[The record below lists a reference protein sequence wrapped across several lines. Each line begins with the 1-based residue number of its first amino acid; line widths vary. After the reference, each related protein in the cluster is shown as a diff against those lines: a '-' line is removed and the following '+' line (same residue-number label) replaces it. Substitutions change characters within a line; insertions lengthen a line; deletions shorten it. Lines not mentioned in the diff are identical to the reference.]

1 MSSNVKD
8 KTARLEN
15 LISQQ
20 ELLLNN
26 LKAEIEDIDAEKII
40 AENTALK
47 QNLELLEKEN
57 QQLEK
62 TQKELASDLEATKT
76 ALFAKMANEK
86 LNAFKRV
93 QREIDRYYYRNETGT
108 ENRLNEYRK
117 ICQKNISLMCERI
130 EKTENESFLELKNQ
144 LTIIENEFEWRC
156 KQLDQEKIV
165 EKNNMQKTN
174 DAWRRKYE
182 NEPLTQTEKKAAA
195 KQKSIETF
203 IGLNVLSKAGIL
215 LFLIGII
222 ALGRFAYTRL
232 PDLFKLLLIYGLGAV
247 LIGIGEYFHKKE
259 KTVFSSAL
267 ISGGV
272 SVLYAGAAT
281 GYFALELFS
290 AETAFVFCVAF
301 TALAIALSVQ
311 LKSQVVCVFAT
322 VGGYLPLVVTYMIG
336 FGNAA
341 ADKTFLPVSTVY
353 FLLLSVIVLIMTYNK
368 HWYAAQY
375 VGYGFQILA
384 LVGVSRCAWALGRA
398 TGYEY
403 MLPLAVGFAIASFL
417 VYVAISCSKIVTG
430 KEIHISDSILLALN
444 TISGAISVGFNIY
457 NLLQSERSLG
467 YTFLVFAVIYAVLAY
482 RMKDSDRKSE
492 ATAAAKI
499 ILLIGTLIFS
509 MLVIPLLFGW
519 QFVGI
524 AWSVEG
530 VIIAVISLRKAQE
543 TSIVAGIAAMFL
555 SLVFIMQSPDKLVS
569 VVSFAVIL
577 ISFWILT
584 VEGFRV
590 KDNTALRVF
599 SVVLEIVLS
608 VLTVCYI
615 AYLYKYISTLPTVL
629 YISDFNFAA
638 VTALSAVAV
647 SAFINLPCFRNK
659 TSVIFALVFRAVVFA
674 GVLISVDI
682 NNCFNDV
689 YNYIGTATNESAAG
703 LSIII
708 FNAVLLA
715 AVNFLAVFL
724 LASATGRLLNE
735 YDLPVWIYT
744 AVISVTVLFASTAVL
759 MNQFNLS
766 FSNVLISAIYIAIAV
781 ALLIVGFKKRY
792 TVVRTGGLVLIL
804 AAFVKLCFVDTHALN
819 TGWKIASYFAF
830 GAVLIVISYF
840 YQKFS
845 KKLEVENVK
854 SLTDDGSEI
863 E

>member
-1 MSSNVKD
+1 MSNASD
-8 KTARLEN
+8 KTARLEG

-20 ELLLNN
+20 ELLLKN
-26 LKAEIEDIDAEKII
+26 LKQEIDEIDSQKII
-40 AENTALK
+40 AENTLLK
-47 QNLELLEKEN
+47 QNVETLKQEN
-57 QQLEK
+57 QTLEK
-62 TQKELASDLEATKT
+62 TKKELSDDLEATKT
-76 ALFAKMANEK
+76 ALFTKMANEK
-86 LNAFKRV
+86 LSVFKRV
-93 QREIDRYYYRNETGT
+93 QSEIDRSYYQNETGID
-108 ENRLNEYRK
+108 NKLVEYRK
-117 ICQKNISLMCERI
+117 TCLNNIATMRKRI
-130 EKTENESFLELKNQ
+130 EKMQDESFYDLQSKL
-144 LTIIENEFEWRC
+144 LVIENEFNLRC
-156 KQLDQEKIV
+156 EQIQNQKNQERENL
-165 EKNNMQKTN
+165 EKANN
-174 DAWRRKYE
+174 AWRAKYE
-182 NEPLTQTEKKAAA
+182 NEPLTQAEKKAAL
-195 KQKSIETF
+195 KQKNIETF

-232 PDLFKLLLIYGLGAV
+232 PDLFKLLLIYCLGAV
-247 LIGIGEYFHKKE
+247 LIGVGEYFHKKE

-290 AETAFVFCVAF
+290 AEAAFGFCVGF

-311 LKSQVVCVFAT
+311 LKSQVVCAFAT
-322 VGGYLPLVVTYMIG
+322 IGGYLPLVVTYMIG
-336 FGNAA
+336 FGNAV

-375 VGYGFQILA
+375 IGYGFQILA
-384 LVGVSRCAWALGRA
+384 LIGVSRCAWSLGRA
-398 TGYEY
+398 AGYEY

-430 KEIHISDSILLALN
+430 KEIHTSDSILLGLN
-444 TISGAISVGFNIY
+444 TVSGAISVGFNIY

-482 RMKDSDRKSE
+482 VMKDNGKKSE
-492 ATAAAKI
+492 ATVAAKI
-499 ILLIGTLIFS
+499 ILLIGTLVFS

-530 VIIAVISLRKAQE
+530 VIIAVISMKKHQYVSAF
-543 TSIVAGIAAMFL
+543 AGIIAMIL
-555 SLVFIMQSPDKLVS
+555 SLTFTLQSPNRLVG

-577 ISFWILT
+577 LCFWVLAAKGLK
-584 VEGFRV
+584 VN
-590 KDNTALRVF
+590 DNEFMRVF
-599 SVVLEIVLS
+599 SIIVQIILS
-608 VLTVCYI
+608 VLTVSYV
-615 AYLYKYISTLPTVL
+615 AYLYNYINAITLVL
-629 YISDFNFAA
+629 YNSDFNLTA
-638 VTALSAVAV
+638 VTALGVVIVAV
-647 SAFINLPCFRNK
+647 LINLPWFRNE
-659 TSVIFALVFRAVVFA
+659 TSVIYGLIFRVATFL
-674 GVLISVDI
+674 GVLIGVNSNYVY
-682 NNCFNDV
+682 NDV
-689 YNYIGTATNESAAG
+689 YNYLGTSMDNSNVYIAVSA
-703 LSIII
+703 LNII
-708 FNAVLLA
+708 LLV
-715 AVNFLAVFL
+715 AVNILAVFL
-724 LASATGRLLNE
+724 LASATGRLLNK

-744 AVISVTVLFASTAVL
+744 AVISVSVLLASTTVLIK
-759 MNQFNLS
+759 QFHIA
-766 FSNVLISAIYIAIAV
+766 FSNVIISAIYIIIAV
-781 ALLIVGFKKRY
+781 ALLVVGFKKRY

-845 KKLEVENVK
+845 KKLEVRNK
-854 SLTDDGSEI
+854 NALTQDGEKT